1 MHWIFILSR
10 FYYVKED
17 DCLADLDSSL
27 DYSTLFGL
35 FLILVA
41 GVASAILMLSL
52 ELAGGAV
59 MRGRRRR
66 SRNRGDIFRLK
77 SVSHGE
83 GGLMTELERLRM
95 KVEEQEE
102 MIRSDHANIT
112 CQSKSVTFHTSV
124 SCLN

>member
-1 MHWIFILSR
+1 MHWIFILPR
-10 FYYVKED
+10 FYHVKED

-52 ELAGGAV
+52 ELAVGAI
-59 MRGRRRR
+59 MRGRRR

-83 GGLMTELERLRM
+83 GVLMTELERLRR

-112 CQSKSVTFHTSV
+112 CQSKSVTFNAAV

>member
-1 MHWIFILSR
+1 MHWILILSR
-10 FYYVKED
+10 FYHVKED

-52 ELAGGAV
+52 ELAGGAI
-59 MRGRRRR
+59 MRGRRR

>member
-52 ELAGGAV
+52 ELAVGAI
-59 MRGRRRR
+59 MRGRRR

-83 GGLMTELERLRM
+83 GVLMTELERLRR

-112 CQSKSVTFHTSV
+112 CQSKSVTFNAAV